1 MKKIALLFYYLLAQ
15 NLPSSFIPGGRI
27 FNSIRIGTLR
37 MVFSVGKG
45 CKIQK
50 KVYFGSGREVSIGNY
65 CQINENVRLINV
77 KIGDFVMIA
86 PGVTILGRMHN
97 HENRD
102 IPMILQGQK
111 ETKQGII
118 ENDVWI
124 GTNAI
129 IMPSVKI
136 CGGCI
141 IAAGAV
147 VTRDCEPYGV
157 YAGVPAKR
165 IKSR

>member
-1 MKKIALLFYYLLAQ
+1 MKRIALFMYYLFAQ
-15 NLPSSFIPGGRI
+15 NLPSSFIPGGRL
-27 FNSIRIGTLR
+27 FNSIRVGTLR
-37 MVFSVGKG
+37 LVFPLGKK
-45 CKIQK
+45 CKIQR
-50 KVYFGSGREVSIGNY
+50 KVYFGSGREVSVGNN
-65 CQINENVRLINV
+65 CQINENVSLVNV
-77 KIGDFVMIA
+77 KIGNFVMIA

-97 HENRD
+97 HENKT
-102 IPMILQGQK
+102 IPMVLQGQK
-111 ETKQGII
+111 KTKQGII

-136 CGGCI
+136 CEGCI
-141 IAAGAV
+141 IAAGSV
-147 VTRDCEPYGV
+147 VTKDCEPYGV